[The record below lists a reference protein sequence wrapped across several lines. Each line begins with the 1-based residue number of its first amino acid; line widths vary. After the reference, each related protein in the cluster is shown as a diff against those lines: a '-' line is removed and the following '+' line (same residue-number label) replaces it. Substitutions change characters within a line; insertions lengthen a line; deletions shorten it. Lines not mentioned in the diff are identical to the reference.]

1 MRNQLTRFGNDNSTS
16 INAIQR
22 NFFFFLNQT
31 PEGFLKRGCRD
42 KGGGAMKFKV
52 IPGQIMENLEKF
64 NENLE
69 KKTKNNQTEC
79 NEDQKPTQG

>member
-1 MRNQLTRFGNDNSTS
+1 
-16 INAIQR
+16 
-22 NFFFFLNQT
+22 
-31 PEGFLKRGCRD
+31 
-42 KGGGAMKFKV
+42 MKFKV